1 MPTLVI
7 HGVKDETVPIDLTG
21 RTVAKTVNSARLIEY
36 EDGAHGIFASHK
48 ERLIG
53 DLLAFL
59 GGSEASARSEDR
71 TSETVA

>member
-21 RTVAKTVNSARLIEY
+21 RVVARTVPGARLIEY

-48 ERLIG
+48 SRLIS

-59 GGSEASARSEDR
+59 SATDAREAASVMESEPA
-71 TSETVA
+71 